1 MKRDICSSIM
11 QIADLRTMLHVINRG
26 TETRPVS
33 RSDKARLHSKRF
45 ELERRYFFLDIK
57 IKTKVLR
64 KTIKAAR
71 TMGRT
76 SALGSKKPSYSS
88 CLPSAIKYYM

>member
-1 MKRDICSSIM
+1 
-11 QIADLRTMLHVINRG
+11 MLHVINSG
-26 TETRPVS
+26 TQTRPVS

-57 IKTKVLR
+57 DKTKVLR
-64 KTIKAAR
+64 KTINTAR

-88 CLPSAIKYYM
+88 YVPSVIKYYI